1 MAKRPPKKRSKNL
14 GSTPGRTDPLGLRIV
29 GGTFRGRKL
38 DYGGDRR
45 VRPMKDRI
53 REALFNLIGP
63 PIKGKY
69 VVDLFGG
76 TGAIGL
82 EALSRGAVGAT
93 FIERH
98 FPTARVLRANAESL
112 GVQDR
117 IEIVTNDTFFW
128 LRNPTE
134 LSEEPWCVFVSPPYS
149 FYIDRADDM
158 LNLIGTLIDRAPA
171 GSIFAVES
179 DDQFDFATLPEAEAW
194 DVRPYYPAVV
204 GVYRKGEDREIE
216 DRE

>member
-14 GSTPGRTDPLGLRIV
+14 GSTPGKTDPLGLRIV
-29 GGTFRGRKL
+29 GGKFRGRKL

-45 VRPMKDRI
+45 VRPMKDRV

-63 PIKGKY
+63 SIEGKHA
-69 VVDLFGG
+69 VDLFGG

-82 EALSRGAVGAT
+82 EALSRGAVRAT

-98 FPTARVLRANAESL
+98 FPTARVLRANAETL
-112 GVQDR
+112 GVKDR

-128 LRNPTE
+128 LRSQPE
-134 LSEEPWCVFVSPPYS
+134 LGETPWCVFVSPPYS
-149 FYIDRADDM
+149 FYQERLDDM
-158 LNLIGTLIDRAPA
+158 LDLIGTLIDRAPA

-179 DDQFDFATLPEAEAW
+179 DDLFDFATLPNPDAW
-194 DVRPYYPAVV
+194 DVRTYYPAVV
-204 GVYRKGEDREIE
+204 GVYRKR
-216 DRE
+216 